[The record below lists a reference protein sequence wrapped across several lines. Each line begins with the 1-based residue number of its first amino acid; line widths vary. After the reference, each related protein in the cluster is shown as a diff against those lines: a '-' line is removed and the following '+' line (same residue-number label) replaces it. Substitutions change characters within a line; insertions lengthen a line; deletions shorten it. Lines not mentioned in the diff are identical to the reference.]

1 MNTTGLRIVIDT
13 NVLIAMIGLASPY
26 RWIFD
31 SIINGELVIC
41 VTTEILLEYREIL
54 ARKNGEE
61 VTENMVQFFSVH
73 PFVEKV
79 EPFYRFRV
87 IEQDPDDD
95 KFVDCAVAASADYII
110 SNDRHFQNPCLKN
123 FPKIAVLTADEFA
136 VRYQ

>member
-1 MNTTGLRIVIDT
+1 MNTTGLKVVIDT
-13 NVLIAMIGLASPY
+13 NVLIAMIGLASPF

-31 SIINGELVIC
+31 SVITGELTMC

-61 VTENMVQFFSVH
+61 VAENMIQFFSVH
-73 PFVEKV
+73 PFIEKV

-110 SNDRHFQNPCLKN
+110 SNDRHFENPRLQT
-123 FPKIAVLTADEFA
+123 FPKVNVLTVNEFTA
-136 VRYQ
+136 RYQ